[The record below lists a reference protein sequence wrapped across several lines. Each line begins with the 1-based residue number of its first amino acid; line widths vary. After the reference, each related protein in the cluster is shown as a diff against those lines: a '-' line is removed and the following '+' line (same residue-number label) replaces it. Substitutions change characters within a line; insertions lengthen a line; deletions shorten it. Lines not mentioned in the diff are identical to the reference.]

1 MAKFTVTGL
10 SLVRAVLLATAML
23 VLSNATDAAARVGVT
38 SATDGDPLGK
48 PPSDPGR
55 VLRVGIDLQANE
67 VITTNAN
74 DRAHLVFIDG
84 TSLTVGPNAQLT
96 IDKFVFDPDTK
107 TGDLAINASK
117 GVFRLVGGKIS
128 KTNAITITTPA
139 ATLGIRG
146 GIMIVNIGPTQT
158 MATFVFGGSMTV
170 SANGQTLTVTR
181 PGSQVITD
189 LGNAPGQPVLVGRG
203 GLNGQMLQFDGRR
216 SGGIGDGGKADQ
228 LVQTSGF
235 SNTNSGLIVA
245 LLAATSLDSGVPND
259 AQRVGGQMAAG
270 AQGWQQGLRDYLDKS
285 GGDSGAVVDRARDV
299 FKAYSQDC
307 AGGGGAGCGGDTAR
321 QAARVAA
328 GTACAAQVVPVAI
341 EPNYVPPR
349 GSIGYDFQPVGG
361 RTANG
366 FRPVVP
372 GDPRLV
378 GGDKAVADGSKDNLA
393 DDSLANVKRFH
404 AEAPGNGEYRIILMG
419 ATGQGG
425 IANPFG
431 KQLTINGRAIDVT
444 LGPKNTIAT
453 LGKTTDGVRM
463 RLAGTVQAP
472 MLVVD
477 VTINTKELDVQF
489 SSGATVSGLIL
500 EPANGIS
507 ALGPSVGGGNNNT
520 SSEQCSSAEAQIQ
533 KAASDGNPP
542 PATPPVP
549 GPGGPPPPGV
559 ISGN

>member
-10 SLVRAVLLATAML
+10 SLVRAALLATAML

-128 KTNAITITTPA
+128 KTNGITITTPA

-203 GLNGQMLQFDGRR
+203 GLNGEMLQFDGRR

-259 AQRVGGQMAAG
+259 AQRVAGQMAAG
-270 AQGWQQGLRDYLDKS
+270 ELVLGAHIEQGHHP
-285 GGDSGAVVDRARDV
+285 GA
-299 FKAYSQDC
+299 
-307 AGGGGAGCGGDTAR
+307 
-321 QAARVAA
+321 
-328 GTACAAQVVPVAI
+328 
-341 EPNYVPPR
+341 
-349 GSIGYDFQPVGG
+349 
-361 RTANG
+361 
-366 FRPVVP
+366 
-372 GDPRLV
+372 
-378 GGDKAVADGSKDNLA
+378 
-393 DDSLANVKRFH
+393 
-404 AEAPGNGEYRIILMG
+404 
-419 ATGQGG
+419 
-425 IANPFG
+425 
-431 KQLTINGRAIDVT
+431 
-444 LGPKNTIAT
+444 
-453 LGKTTDGVRM
+453 
-463 RLAGTVQAP
+463 
-472 MLVVD
+472 
-477 VTINTKELDVQF
+477 
-489 SSGATVSGLIL
+489 
-500 EPANGIS
+500 
-507 ALGPSVGGGNNNT
+507 
-520 SSEQCSSAEAQIQ
+520 
-533 KAASDGNPP
+533 
-542 PATPPVP
+542 
-549 GPGGPPPPGV
+549 
-559 ISGN
+559 